1 MDVLESIGDVL
12 MILLFLFQGYLL
24 QYFCGS
30 FLERRFKNRQWSK
43 TVAAVLYLMLRS
55 ISWIWRPEDQTAR
68 AVVHLVWMFLI
79 ITALVLGFYRTSFG
93 IATFL
98 IMTFVAVS
106 ECSAMFAYALLHVSM
121 KLSNIWVWFVERE
134 YFLFDEFLVAVEV
147 TGIAVIAIYAAIVV
161 GLMYVFLRKVI
172 KNFCE
177 KDHEIHQTELLFLL
191 SPGVTGLLIC
201 LLLRIVI
208 FSTEGRTMELFY
220 ENRTLELFYD
230 SYPLLVPVV
239 PAITLLCMMSISN
252 RVKLFQDMLRLNR
265 EQNSRVIL
273 EKQIGSMQEHITEIE
288 RLYSDIRNIKHDMR
302 NTLSI
307 VMRLS
312 TGNESTEK
320 EELDAYLSEL
330 NRTLDKLELRYRTG
344 NPVADTLLNM
354 KYHEILRVM
363 PECRL
368 DAEQLIFPASLV
380 IQSYDYGVILGNALD
395 NAMEACKRLYDQGA
409 REGLF
414 ICLSSFRRGN
424 QFFIEVVN
432 SFDGKVLRR
441 GEKEFPQTYKADKK
455 LHGMGLYH
463 IKSTAEKY
471 YGAME
476 WSAADKVFTLTVM
489 MQNERRMENEL

>member
-1 MDVLESIGDVL
+1 MDVLESVSDGL
-12 MILLFLFQGYLL
+12 MILLFLCQGYLL
-24 QYFCGS
+24 QYFCDN
-30 FLERRFKNRQWSK
+30 FLESRFKNKHWFK
-43 TVAAVLYLMLRS
+43 TAVTVLYLLLRS
-55 ISWIWRPEDQTAR
+55 VSWIWRPENQTAR
-68 AVVHLVWMFLI
+68 TVIYLVWMFI
-79 ITALVLGFYRTSFG
+79 ITTALVLGLCRASFG
-93 IATFL
+93 IASFL
-98 IMTFVAVS
+98 IMTFVAIS

-121 KLSNIWVWFVERE
+121 KLSNIWVWFVEHE
-134 YFLFDEFLVAVEV
+134 YLLFEEFLVAVEV
-147 TGIAVIAIYAAIVV
+147 TGIATIALYSAIVV
-161 GLMYVFLRKVI
+161 GLMYVFLRKVN

-191 SPGVTGLLIC
+191 TPGVTGLLVC
-201 LLLRIVI
+201 LLLRMVI
-208 FSTEGRTMELFY
+208 FSTESRTM
-220 ENRTLELFYD
+220 ELFYD

-265 EQNSRVIL
+265 ERNSRIIL
-273 EKQIGSMQEHITEIE
+273 EKQIGSMQEHVTEIE
-288 RLYSDIRNIKHDMR
+288 RLYSGIRNIKHDMR

-312 TGNESTEK
+312 AGKERTEK
-320 EELDAYLSEL
+320 EELDAYLTEL
-330 NRTLDKLELRYRTG
+330 NRTLDKLELHYRTG
-344 NPVADTLLNM
+344 NAVADTLLNM
-354 KYHEILRVM
+354 KYHEIQRMM

-368 DAEQLIFPASLV
+368 DAEQLIFPAGLM

-432 SFDGKVLRR
+432 SFDGKILR
-441 GEKEFPQTYKADKK
+441 GWEKEFPQTHKADKK
-455 LHGMGLYH
+455 SHGMGLYH

-471 YGAME
+471 YGAVE
-476 WSAADKVFTLTVM
+476 WSAMDKIFTLTVM